1 MFLVALQVMDIHPS
15 FSMLLGRPWI
25 HVVGAVTSLLHQCL
39 KYIMNGMLVTIKAE
53 EIVSMVKNMAI
64 PFIEAEDCKDENLHA
79 FEIVNTEWVPKSTVL
94 KKPRI

>member
-25 HVVGAVTSLLHQCL
+25 HVAGAVTSSLHQCL
-39 KYIMNGMLVTIKAE
+39 KYIMNGMLVTIKVE
-53 EIVSMVKNMAI
+53 EIVSMVKNMVI

-79 FEIVNTEWVPKSTVL
+79 F
-94 KKPRI
+94 